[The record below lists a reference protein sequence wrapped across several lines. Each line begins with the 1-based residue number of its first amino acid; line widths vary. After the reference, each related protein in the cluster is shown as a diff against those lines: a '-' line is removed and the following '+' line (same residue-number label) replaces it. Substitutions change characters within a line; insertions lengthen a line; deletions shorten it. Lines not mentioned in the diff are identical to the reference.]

1 MFSVFNILEKQLKE
15 NVQRDYV
22 GKRTPRDAHHD
33 ERTSY

>member
-22 GKRTPRDAHHD
+22 GKGTPRDAHHD